1 MPASGVVPL
10 HIGSKTL
17 LHKVRIMIQRIQSI
31 YLLLA
36 ALVALSLL
44 FLPFATSVEP
54 LDTSPLLEDG
64 AYTVTDYS
72 GLTALFVLSG
82 LLAIVAMLAYTDR
95 KRQLLLA
102 RVAIGADLA
111 GLVAV
116 IFLGLTDSALVA
128 GLPEM
133 LSVGVAVPIVF
144 AVLMVLAFRAILKD
158 EKLIRSMDRLR

>member
-1 MPASGVVPL
+1 
-10 HIGSKTL
+10 
-17 LHKVRIMIQRIQSI
+17 MIQRIQSI